1 MGCWCQRIQ
10 APSQN
15 WLRPGWMTVA
25 LVVIGLCLMY
35 PVLRGIFWQIHS
47 AVTGSYISGDH
58 SLAFINCPNEQ
69 LAKEIGRGIL
79 EKKLAASVN
88 IMPKS
93 SSLYIWKGEIEES
106 SEVVKTR
113 TAKIYDLSGYIRCHR
128 ERTAGAMFPEICTS
142 ALHSGLFTR
151 SRHQI
156 LSLFR
161 LIRET
166 LIISSGLKRFCW
178 RNERSSRSGRTL

>member
-113 TAKIYDLSGYIRCHR
+113 TAKIYDLSGYIRLVHP
-128 ERTAGAMFPEICTS
+128 F
-142 ALHSGLFTR
+142 
-151 SRHQI
+151 
-156 LSLFR
+156 
-161 LIRET
+161 ET
-166 LIISSGLKRFCW
+166 PDLVTVPIDQGNSDYFKWIEEVLLEK
-178 RNERSSRSGRTL
+178 